1 MRTVEEL
8 LTHECEDCRK
18 VGELGLLV
26 KEYVSSFPWCA
37 AVDEVLYDHG
47 LEFAAVLLVRLVP
60 IGIANSAIWVIAGDL
75 PPLYLDCEDVGSGA
89 EAAEAYT
96 DLLEDWLVAYR
107 AGRSLDDE
115 IPICYAN
122 SSRPLEITDEVVDTI
137 ERRLKFMRQSFI
149 DSGVQ
154 CDE

>member
-26 KEYVSSFPWCA
+26 KEYVSSFSWCA

-47 LEFAAVLLVRLVP
+47 LEIAAVFLVRLVP
-60 IGIANSAIWVIAGDL
+60 VGVANSAIWVIAGDL
-75 PPLYLDCEDVGSGA
+75 PPLYLDCDDVESGA

-96 DLLEDWLVAYR
+96 DLLDDWLEAYH
-107 AGRSLDDE
+107 AGLPLEDE

-122 SSRPLEITDEVVDTI
+122 SSNPLPLTDEVVDLI
-137 ERRLKFMRQSFI
+137 ERRAKFMRQCFI
-149 DSGVQ
+149 GSDVQ